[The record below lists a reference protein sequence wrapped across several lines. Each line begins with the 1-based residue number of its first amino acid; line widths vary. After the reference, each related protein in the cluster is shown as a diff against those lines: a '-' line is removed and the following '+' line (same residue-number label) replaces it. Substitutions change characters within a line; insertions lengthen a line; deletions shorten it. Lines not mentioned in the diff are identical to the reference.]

1 MAQVMGM
8 LDEVRRSYD
17 LSILITTH
25 DFSMLDRYVDTVVL
39 LKETV
44 VKTGT
49 PQEVLA
55 SPQFREIFRLGG
67 AS

>member
-25 DFSMLDRYVDTVVL
+25 DFSMLERYVDTVVL

-44 VKTGT
+44 IKTGT
-49 PQEVLA
+49 PQEVLH
-55 SPQFREIFRLGG
+55 SPEFREIFRLGG